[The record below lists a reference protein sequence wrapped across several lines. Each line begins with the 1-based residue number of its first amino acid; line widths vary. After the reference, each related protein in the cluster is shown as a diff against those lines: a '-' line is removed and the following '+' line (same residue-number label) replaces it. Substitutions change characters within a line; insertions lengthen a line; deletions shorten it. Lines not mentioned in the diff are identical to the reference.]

1 MPGWR
6 RTESSLPWRFVVTDR
21 NSELRTSEFADPS
34 PERETAPQASESPK
48 SEVTYGD
55 IARRAVASTAT
66 YFTPPSIL
74 TARPES
80 VVELRRYPREGDWLL
95 AKVSPLRTLAVTYW
109 RAIGLPVT
117 VICRYVE
124 WIAQRPG
131 RALLAYVL
139 WRLFTVAGPGRWLVE
154 NVGPALGSI
163 GKWLFL

>member
-1 MPGWR
+1 
-6 RTESSLPWRFVVTDR
+6 VTDS
-21 NSELRTSEFADPS
+21 NSELRTSEFANPS
-34 PERETAPQASESPK
+34 PERETGPQASESPK
-48 SEVTYGD
+48 SEVTRGD
-55 IARRAVASTAT
+55 IARRVITSTAT

-95 AKVSPLRTLAVTYW
+95 AKASPLRTLAVNYW

-124 WIAQRPG
+124 WVAQRPG

-154 NVGPALGSI
+154 NMGPILGSI
-163 GKWLFL
+163 LKWIF